1 MEPGL
6 DAPSALASLVNALA
20 RATLI
25 AAVGVRTA
33 NAKIGVGIEIWD
45 HHDGEWASFVLVCLR
60 RPVRAQAAQD
70 IAATCPHSVTGT
82 FKVVGG

>member
-6 DAPSALASLVNALA
+6 DAPSALAALVNRLA

-33 NAKIGVGIEIWD
+33 NAKIGAGIEIWA
-45 HHDGEWASFVLVCLR
+45 HHDGDCALFVLIFSR
-60 RPVRAQAAQD
+60 RPVRAQAAEG
-70 IAATCPHSVTGT
+70 IATTCPHSVAGS
-82 FKVVGG
+82 FKVMSE

>member
-1 MEPGL
+1 VEPGL
-6 DAPSALASLVNALA
+6 DAPSALAALVNRLA

-33 NAKIGVGIEIWD
+33 NAKIGAGIGIWAARD
-45 HHDGEWASFVLVCLR
+45 SEWALFVLVCLR
-60 RPVRAQAAQD
+60 RLVWAQAAQD

>member
-6 DAPSALASLVNALA
+6 DAPSALAALVNRLA

-25 AAVGVRTA
+25 AVVGVRTA
-33 NAKIGVGIEIWD
+33 NAKIGAGIEIWAARD
-45 HHDGEWASFVLVCLR
+45 SEWALFVLVFSR

-70 IAATCPHSVTGT
+70 IAATCPHSVAGS
-82 FKVVGG
+82 FKVVVG